1 METTL
6 ENESLL
12 EDRHLMSGVLRRMPE
27 ALDRLHK
34 RYRVVLK
41 SIIMQVLHDETEA
54 DDVLQEVFLQVW
66 DRAPSYSSGKGKLLS
81 WLCTLARRRA
91 IDRLRQQ
98 SAYRRATD
106 RYEVSCNHLKKGID
120 ESHTVEREAFRDDL
134 RSLLDLHLVTLPLN
148 QQEVIRMAF
157 FEEKSQREISAL
169 TQTPLGTVKTRIE
182 LGMKKLSHALG
193 GLREKVV

>member
-1 METTL
+1 MEMTL
-6 ENESLL
+6 ENDSIL
-12 EDRHLMSGVLRRMPE
+12 EDQQLMNGILRRLPE
-27 ALDRLHK
+27 ALERLYK

-66 DRAPSYSSGKGKLLS
+66 NRAPSYSSGKGKLMS

-91 IDRLRQQ
+91 IDRLRQH

-106 RYEVSCNHLKKGID
+106 RYEVSCNHSDKGID

-134 RSLLDLHLVTLPLN
+134 RSLLDQQLNTLPPN
-148 QQEVIRMAF
+148 QQQVIRLAF
-157 FEEKSQREISAL
+157 LEEKSQREISAL

-182 LGMKKLSHALG
+182 LGIKKLSHAFG
-193 GLREKVV
+193 GLREKVE